1 MKNNGFTLS
10 EVLIALAIIGV
21 VAAMTIP
28 NLIAKIN
35 SIIIDN
41 QSKVFNAKLIKG
53 LKRID
58 IVKVIL

>member
-35 SIIIDN
+35 SWLSITN
-41 QSKVFNAKLIKG
+41 QKFSMQN
-53 LKRID
+53 
-58 IVKVIL
+58 